1 MYSADFETTVDLSD
15 CRVWAW
21 SIVEVGNLNNI
32 KYGNCME
39 TFMELLK
46 DLAKQNEV
54 ITFHNLKFDGEF
66 IIHYLLSNGFRHI
79 TTTAPKDR
87 QNLDDNT
94 FTTLISDTGVFY
106 EIEIVFKKFKTRLH
120 HVTIR
125 DSLKVLPMSV
135 EDVSKAYNLPMKKLS
150 IDYTAFRPIGHELTS
165 EEIDYIT
172 NDVVIVAEAL
182 RIQHEQGLTRMTT
195 ASNALASYKEI
206 IGKQNFERWFPEP
219 DYDSEVRQ
227 AYKGGFTYANPRYAG
242 KVIGKG
248 IVLDV
253 NSLYPA
259 MMYYKPLPYGE
270 PIYFTGEYKPDRLYK
285 LYIQILSCNFE
296 IKPDHIPTI
305 QLKNILSF
313 LPTEYATTSKGMD
326 ITLCLTSVDLELFKE
341 HYNIYNLEYVCGWKF
356 KQSTILFKD
365 YIDKWYSVKEQATIE
380 GNYALRA
387 CAKLMLNGLY
397 GKFSV
402 NPNVRN
408 KIPFLAD
415 DGRVLYRVDPPRTEP
430 PNTRKPLY
438 VPVGAF
444 ITAWARDTT
453 IRAAQKVFDRFL
465 YADTDS
471 LHLIGTDLPNN
482 LEISPTALG
491 AWKHEST
498 FDRAKFIRAKTYI
511 EQINGK
517 IKVTCAGLPA
527 NLHPQVTFDNFTE
540 EAIYYGKLKPTHVS
554 GGIVLTE
561 TDFTIRG

>member
-32 KYGNCME
+32 KFGNCME

-150 IDYTAFRPIGHELTS
+150 IDYAEFRPIGHELTN

-206 IGKQNFERWFPEP
+206 IGKANFERWFPEP

-270 PIYFTGEYKPDRLYK
+270 PIYFTGEYKPDHLYK